1 MTKYERIRNEEIAR
15 ILANTADTGRFG
27 RVKELQRARKLSKKT
42 AVSKQGKTD
51 NYVAIRYDEKIR
63 YIGAE
68 SKINGGRVEKIL
80 DGSQK
85 EKFVIYSL
93 EFTQKYKA
101 TKSAPAREEKREIPD
116 IVIPTD
122 LFRSLL
128 LELKCYKDIAHGGKV
143 DGIGIQPSSKKLYE
157 RLTAYIENYGE
168 SVLFDPDRIYDS
180 WELEGLEI

>member
-1 MTKYERIRNEEIAR
+1 MNKYEKIRSEEISR
-15 ILANTADTGRFG
+15 ILENTEDPGRFG
-27 RVKELQRARKLSKKT
+27 RAKELSRARKLSRKT

-51 NYVAIRYDEKIR
+51 NYVAIRYDEKVR

-68 SKINGGRVEKIL
+68 SKTNGGRVENIL
-80 DGSQK
+80 NGTQK

-101 TKSAPAREEKREIPD
+101 TKTAPAREEKREIPD
-116 IVIPTD
+116 IIIPTA
-122 LFRSLL
+122 LFRALL
-128 LELKCYKDIAHGGKV
+128 LELKCYKNMSHDGKV

-168 SVLFDPDRIYDS
+168 SVLFNPDKIYDS
-180 WELEGLEI
+180 WELEDLEI

>member
-1 MTKYERIRNEEIAR
+1 MTKYEKIRNEEVAK
-15 ILANTADTGRFG
+15 ILANIADPGRGG
-27 RVKELQRARKLSKKT
+27 RAKELLRARKLSRKT
-42 AVSKQGKTD
+42 TVSKQGKTD
-51 NYVAIRYDEKIR
+51 NYVAIRYGEKIR

-68 SKINGGRVEKIL
+68 SKTNGGRVENIL
-80 DGSQK
+80 NGTQK

-101 TKSAPAREEKREIPD
+101 TKTAPAREEKREIPD
-116 IVIPTD
+116 IIIPTA

-128 LELKCYKDIAHGGKV
+128 LELKCYKNMSHDGKI

-168 SVLFDPDRIYDS
+168 SVLFNPDKVYDS
-180 WELEGLEI
+180 WELEDLEI

>member
-1 MTKYERIRNEEIAR
+1 MSKYEEMRNDEIAR
-15 ILANTADTGRFG
+15 ILANTADPGRFG
-27 RVKELQRARKLSKKT
+27 KVKELLRARKLSRKT
-42 AVSKQGKTD
+42 AVSKQGRVD
-51 NYVAIRYDEKIR
+51 NYVAIRYKEKVR

-68 SKINGGRVEKIL
+68 SKTNGGRVENIL
-80 DGSQK
+80 NGTQK

-93 EFTQKYKA
+93 EFTQKHKA
-101 TKSAPAREEKREIPD
+101 TKTAPAREEKREIPD
-116 IVIPTD
+116 IIIPTA

-157 RLTAYIENYGE
+157 RLTAYIDNYGE
-168 SVLFDPDRIYDS
+168 SVLFDPDKVYDN

>member
-1 MTKYERIRNEEIAR
+1 MTKYKKIREEEIAK
-15 ILANTADTGRFG
+15 ILANTADPGRFG
-27 RVKELQRARKLSKKT
+27 RVKELMRARKLSRKT
-42 AVSKQGKTD
+42 TVSKQGKVD
-51 NYVAIRYDEKIR
+51 NYVAIRYGEKVR

-68 SKINGGRVEKIL
+68 SKTNGGRVENIL
-80 DGSQK
+80 NGTQK

-101 TKSAPAREEKREIPD
+101 TKSVPAREEKREVPD
-116 IVIPTD
+116 IIIPTA

-157 RLTAYIENYGE
+157 RLTAYIDNYGE
-168 SVLFDPDRIYDS
+168 SVLFNPDRVYDS
-180 WELEGLEI
+180 WELEELTI

>member
-1 MTKYERIRNEEIAR
+1 MTKYEKIRNEEIAR
-15 ILANTADTGRFG
+15 ILANTSDSGRFG
-27 RVKELQRARKLSKKT
+27 RVKELERTRKLSRKT

-68 SKINGGRVEKIL
+68 SKTNGGRVENIL
-80 DGSQK
+80 NGTQK

-101 TKSAPAREEKREIPD
+101 TKTAPAREEKREIPD
-116 IVIPTD
+116 IIIPTA

-157 RLTAYIENYGE
+157 RLITYIDNYGD
-168 SVLFDPDRIYDS
+168 SVLFDPNKIYDS
-180 WELEGLEI
+180 WELENLKI

>member
-1 MTKYERIRNEEIAR
+1 MTKYEKMRDEEISR
-15 ILANTADTGRFG
+15 ILANTADPGRFG
-27 RVKELQRARKLSKKT
+27 RAKELQRARKLSRKT
-42 AVSKQGKTD
+42 TVSKQGKID

-68 SKINGGRVEKIL
+68 SKTNGGRVENIL
-80 DGSQK
+80 NGTQK
-85 EKFVIYSL
+85 ERFVIYSL

-116 IVIPTD
+116 IIIPTT

-128 LELKCYKDIAHGGKV
+128 LELKRYKDMAHGGKIV
-143 DGIGIQPSSKKLYE
+143 GVGIQPSSKKLYE
-157 RLTAYIENYGE
+157 RLTAYIDNYGE
-168 SVLFDPDRIYDS
+168 SVLFDPDKIYDS